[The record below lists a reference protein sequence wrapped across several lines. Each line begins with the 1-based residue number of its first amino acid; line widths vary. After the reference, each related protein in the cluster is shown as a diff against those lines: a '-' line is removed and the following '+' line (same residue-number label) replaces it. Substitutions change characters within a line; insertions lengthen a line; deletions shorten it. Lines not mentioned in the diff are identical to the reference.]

1 MCTLVILYRPG
12 HDWPVLIAAN
22 RDEMLDRA
30 WSDPARHWPDRPEV
44 VAGRDELAGGSWLGV
59 NDHGVAAGILNRVGS
74 LGPSEDMRTRGELVL
89 DALDHSDAA
98 AAAEAL
104 SSLDGSAYRSFNL
117 VLADNSGAFWLRHDG
132 AAAIHC
138 EVIPPGYS
146 MFTAHD
152 RNSPDSPRVRRHLPR
167 FESAPPPAPERHD
180 WQSWEKL
187 LASKEKDENSD
198 SAEGAICVVTDLG
211 FGTVNASLIAL
222 PAASS
227 PLRRPVWRFAAGPPS
242 DFSFSIIEV

>member
-1 MCTLVILYRPG
+1 MNAELNHVELVAFHLTGDRSGG
-12 HDWPVLIAAN
+12 HLTD
-22 RDEMLDRA
+22 
-30 WSDPARHWPDRPEV
+30 
-44 VAGRDELAGGSWLGV
+44 VAEL
-59 NDHGVAAGILNRVGS
+59 
-74 LGPSEDMRTRGELVL
+74 DMRP
-89 DALDHSDAA
+89 ALFAGYGDLTGLRYD
-98 AAAEAL
+98 
-104 SSLDGSAYRSFNL
+104 YPL

-167 FESAPPPAPERHD
+167 FESTPPPAPERHD

-227 PLRRPVWRFAAGPPS
+227 HLYTKGFMPSRPDRCPKIPGGS
-242 DFSFSIIEV
+242 GS